1 MATLQSL
8 NLSEKQL
15 IIPFINTGWN
25 LLAENG
31 PFSFFFALTLGTN
44 QCSLI
49 NNWVP
54 HHSSVFSFQN
64 LLNCDSTDA
73 FRADSA
79 VAPGLSAGLI
89 QSAVELLWAC
99 FLLPCLST
107 LQYNRRWY
115 SLCLCVR
122 ATLLFHE
129 SSSAGFLWSYPAAFS
144 RKCFTLLYFP
154 TNRRAELK
162 KRWFQR
168 WEHRL
173 IPDTEEI
180 ISSSSSWMWK
190 DFINGWGLIRLCD
203 AVIQKSEHFHHSHR
217 NQLLVVYTMSHCL
230 KSWSSQLLKLF
241 IDNCFH
247 IFALGYIRISSVY
260 FPFCS
265 FCIPNIWRCPCNA
278 STSQNIKSYYIF

>member
-1 MATLQSL
+1 MEVFNTTFPAWQRF
-8 NLSEKQL
+8 NLSIYLKSNWLFHSL
-15 IIPFINTGWN
+15 IQDEIYWLKMGH
-25 LLAENG
+25 
-31 PFSFFFALTLGTN
+31 SVSFFALTLGTN

-129 SSSAGFLWSYPAAFS
+129 VIECGLLWSYPAAFS
-144 RKCFTLLYFP
+144 RNVSLSSI
-154 TNRRAELK
+154 
-162 KRWFQR
+162 FQ
-168 WEHRL
+168 L
-173 IPDTEEI
+173 IEEP
-180 ISSSSSWMWK
+180 S
-190 DFINGWGLIRLCD
+190 
-203 AVIQKSEHFHHSHR
+203 
-217 NQLLVVYTMSHCL
+217 
-230 KSWSSQLLKLF
+230 
-241 IDNCFH
+241 
-247 IFALGYIRISSVY
+247 
-260 FPFCS
+260 
-265 FCIPNIWRCPCNA
+265 
-278 STSQNIKSYYIF
+278 